1 MMNNGIGYAVFDYI
15 VTALLWLAVVM
26 QAAVIR
32 DRSICETP
40 FGDSCRWL
48 IVAGVAGIAGRFT
61 FVLVDVGDIKLPP
74 FSLISLAL
82 LCVGL
87 IGRPLETLMRPRA
100 ADAQEATDAME
111 GKT

>member
-1 MMNNGIGYAVFDYI
+1 MSNGIGYVVFDYI

-32 DRSICETP
+32 DRSIRETP

-48 IVAGVAGIAGRFT
+48 IVAGVAGIAMRFT
-61 FVLVDVGDIKLPP
+61 FVLIDVGDIKLQP

-87 IGRPLETLMRPRA
+87 IGRPLEKFMRPPRRRR
-100 ADAQEATDAME
+100 ATDAME